1 MAISTPQTITSLYH
15 TIGPEDRNLDR
26 CSRACWLG
34 TREWALVMP
43 VLLGPPVGE
52 VAESPSPSPPLLR
65 LLPHLHPSIRTRLL
79 AILPGFPAAISY
91 GTTASTPTC
100 AYRSTLINC
109 VHIDST
115 SGTLPMSSAGPS
127 RPRVI
132 TLTADQLLG
141 TSLTPARTPKPSKNT
156 SNGSRV
162 LTIEDLLG
170 PGLTVARP
178 PPKPPA
184 RSSPRPTSRSFST
197 SSPNPR
203 LVRVTADEVLR
214 TGIPVRTLQAVKAR
228 SGQARVLTAEELLS
242 AGSSRSPRRSPVQSG
257 SRASASDQ
265 PAGPSGSSA
274 AQAVGSPSA
283 AESTPRAA
291 RPGTATASSTS
302 GSDAQRAASQSRNP
316 RHGPPRRSLSL
327 GSMRTLPIYTQ
338 EPGESEV
345 VIDRGATELEDDD
358 DTPITVISPVEEN
371 EPNVDVD
378 GAAPTD
384 AAPGS
389 PAPSDS
395 ESPTQASGNTLSRQ
409 LSPVDAATSSVA
421 SSLPPPTHMPP
432 WVAVYGEAAPSY
444 EMAMSTPNLHVH
456 SELEYPANFSL
467 PTSPTLEPG
476 THNPPSST
484 HSDPPAPSYAAES
497 HAASRPTVRVQVQPP
512 SDAPTSSARPSPSPR
527 SPGSPALPSSPATP
541 SSSEHHSGSGSGAET
556 PRRRFGFM
564 ALFHSRS
571 SSRLR
576 SHSHS
581 HSQSDVTGGVRGE
594 RTHARTGSAS
604 AVPSPRR
611 AASPNLRA
619 PVPTRSFVGGLHASA
634 GRSAMDLAAR

>member
-1 MAISTPQTITSLYH
+1 
-15 TIGPEDRNLDR
+15 
-26 CSRACWLG
+26 
-34 TREWALVMP
+34 
-43 VLLGPPVGE
+43 
-52 VAESPSPSPPLLR
+52 
-65 LLPHLHPSIRTRLL
+65 
-79 AILPGFPAAISY
+79 
-91 GTTASTPTC
+91 
-100 AYRSTLINC
+100 
-109 VHIDST
+109 
-115 SGTLPMSSAGPS
+115 MSSAGPS

-184 RSSPRPTSRSFST
+184 RSSPRPTSRSFSST
-197 SSPNPR
+197 RSTASSPNPR

-265 PAGPSGSSA
+265 PAG
-274 AQAVGSPSA
+274 PSA

-345 VIDRGATELEDDD
+345 VIDRGATELDDDD

-384 AAPGS
+384 AAPVS
-389 PAPSDS
+389 TAPSSS

-432 WVAVYGEAAPSY
+432 WVAVYREAAPSY

-456 SELEYPANFSL
+456 SETEFPANFSL
-467 PTSPTLEPG
+467 PTSPTLEHG
-476 THNPPSST
+476 IHNPPPST

-497 HAASRPTVRVQVQPP
+497 PAASRPTVRVQVQPP
-512 SDAPTSSARPSPSPR
+512 SDAPTSSARLSPSPR

-581 HSQSDVTGGVRGE
+581 HSHSDVTGGVRGE

-611 AASPNLRA
+611 AASPNLLA